1 MSVLSAR
8 SAWVRCACISLLS
21 LFNSFIKNSGAAALY
36 CCLSF
41 LPRQLASALSQRS
54 RIRFVA
60 HRGFAASPTQ
70 PPSAAPRATDA
81 NVGAPPH
88 QAANAASADGAAPP
102 AAAAAPPSKPASA
115 PVAGPSLLHGIA
127 RGIRYVFD
135 AIVGNE
141 RRDYQV
147 SRNVALRPLPAD
159 TPAAES
165 SALAVFQKPMTP
177 WERQWRDK
185 KERLESSAIYQSL
198 EQGIK
203 SGIRRV
209 AQSENVVVKS
219 AVEANRSLQN
229 KIEDMREDFE
239 TSQDPTVYFR
249 PPHSCFRASANA
261 YSRSEICLAF
271 ECSWLL
277 LSTHFNT
284 RLDSRLTDCA
294 RARNV

>member
-1 MSVLSAR
+1 MSVFISAR
-8 SAWVRCACISLLS
+8 SAWVRRACISLFVRL
-21 LFNSFIKNSGAAALY
+21 NSCISKEYPRKLRFCVVI
-36 CCLSF
+36 F
-41 LPRQLASALSQRS
+41 RPRQLARALSQRN
-54 RIRFVA
+54 RFPFVA
-60 HRGFAASPTQ
+60 RRGFAAAPTP
-70 PPSAAPRATDA
+70 PPSAAPHAPDA
-81 NVGAPPH
+81 NAGPPH
-88 QAANAASADGAAPP
+88 QTPNAASADAAAPP
-102 AAAAAPPSKPASA
+102 AAAAAPASKPAPA

-127 RGIRYVFD
+127 RGVRYVID

-203 SGIRRV
+203 GGIRRV
-209 AQSENVVVKS
+209 AQSENIVVKS

-229 KIEDMREDFE
+229 KIEDMREEFE
-239 TSQDPTVYFR
+239 TSQDPSVHFPSRCAHTSHR
-249 PPHSCFRASANA
+249 PPVHRHHLIFP
-261 YSRSEICLAF
+261 
-271 ECSWLL
+271 
-277 LSTHFNT
+277 
-284 RLDSRLTDCA
+284 LTT
-294 RARNV
+294 